1 MNDRI
6 IDLILGMKS
15 KCLEKEESIRQE
27 FGLSPAEYRGITAMD
42 FDQPCNCNKLSQK
55 MGLSVSRGSR
65 VIEKLVKN
73 KYIISE
79 TAQTD
84 KRNIILHLAPRGIRI
99 KKKID
104 SMLNECE
111 QVIESKLTNTEIKN
125 TLKIF
130 QKLGNCL

>member
-6 IDLILGMKS
+6 IDLILAMKS

-27 FGLSPAEYRGITAMD
+27 FGLSPAEYRGITAMSSD
-42 FDQPCNCNKLSQK
+42 EPCNCNRLSQK

-65 VIEKLVKN
+65 VIEKLVRN
-73 KYIISE
+73 KYVVCE
-79 TAQTD
+79 VAQSD
-84 KRNIILHLAPRGIRI
+84 KRNMILKLAPKGARI

-104 SMLNECE
+104 SMLNDCE
-111 QVIESKLTNTEIKN
+111 QVIESKLSNTEIKN

-130 QKLGNCL
+130 QKLGDCF

>member
-27 FGLSPAEYRGITAMD
+27 FGLSPAEYRGITAME
-42 FDQPCNCNKLSQK
+42 FDEPCNCNMLSQR

-73 KYIISE
+73 KYIVCE
-79 TAQTD
+79 VAPKD
-84 KRNIILHLAPRGIRI
+84 KRNIILKLAPRGARI

-104 SMLNECE
+104 SMLNDCE
-111 QVIESKLTNTEIKN
+111 QVIESKLSNTEIKN

-130 QKLGNCL
+130 HKLGDCL